1 MTLSMTAFAR
11 LETSGEWGRAV
22 WELRSVNHRYIE
34 IGLRLPEEFRS
45 LETDVRSRISAKLNR
60 GKVDCVLR
68 FDASQGEHFELRVNR
83 HIARQVVQAA
93 QELAAMLDQPA
104 PIDPIDV
111 LRWPSVLEAP
121 AIDLDELSK
130 EILTQLDAALDQ
142 LIESRRREGEKL
154 KQLVLERC
162 DAMREHTVELRRRVP
177 EIIAAMRARHQQR
190 MQELT
195 TGLDEGRIE
204 QECAL
209 LIQRLDVAEELD
221 RLDAHL
227 AEVRRVLNQTQ
238 PVGRRLDFLMQELN
252 REANTLGS
260 KSSHIDT
267 SSAAVELKVLIE
279 QIREQIQNIE

>member
-221 RLDAHL
+221 RLGAHL